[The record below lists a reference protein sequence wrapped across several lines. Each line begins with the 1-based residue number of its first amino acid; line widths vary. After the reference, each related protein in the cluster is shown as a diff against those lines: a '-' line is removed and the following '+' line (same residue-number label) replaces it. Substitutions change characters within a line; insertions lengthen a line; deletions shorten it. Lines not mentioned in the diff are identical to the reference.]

1 MEQKLIGTSNR
12 DTVMAF
18 LECFCGGNIEGLAFL
33 LDEGLQV
40 RGPLKRFSSR
50 AQYLDSLRAEPP
62 EVSDYD
68 VLSVTEGND
77 SVAVFYNYGKSSG
90 TLTVAQFFRFN
101 NHLITEMRLVF
112 DTDGMAQP

>member
-18 LECFCGGNIEGLAFL
+18 LECFYGGNIEGLAFL

-50 AQYLDSLRAEPP
+50 VQYLDSLKAEPP
-62 EVSDYD
+62 EVSDYA
-68 VLSVTEGND
+68 VLSVTEGDD